1 MCRELVVAAGR
12 WRSDDF
18 CSERVSGRVSGVQG
32 CKHQAAD
39 CVARQAR
46 TDAIKLHT
54 GLDGEWLEDAPAAC
68 SASSMNSFTLLP
80 TNIHVSLR
88 LQHKHSH

>member
-1 MCRELVVAAGR
+1 MNIRLQTASRAKHRRRRAAY
-12 WRSDDF
+12 SLDD
-18 CSERVSGRVSGVQG
+18 
-32 CKHQAAD
+32 
-39 CVARQAR
+39 
-46 TDAIKLHT
+46 
-54 GLDGEWLEDAPAAC
+54 EWLEDAPAAC